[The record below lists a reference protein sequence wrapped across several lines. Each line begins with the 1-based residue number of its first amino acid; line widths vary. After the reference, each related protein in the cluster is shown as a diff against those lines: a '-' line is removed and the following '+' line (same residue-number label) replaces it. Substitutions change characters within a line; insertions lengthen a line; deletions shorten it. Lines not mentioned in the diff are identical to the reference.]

1 MNKCFGRTITIII
14 TLCVIFILESSE
26 IMIAAAQS
34 EYLISSLNGKYKTQ
48 GRTQVSDDGV
58 CLEWSASGI
67 EFQAECS
74 GDVSITVDDVKF
86 AWNNPINMPTETR
99 GSDTGGL
106 YFTVVIDGKMQYES
120 KRIPSNNN
128 GTDWKSNLEYP
139 FHITKAEKTEF
150 VIAKNLQKGVHTIS
164 IYKQDEAS
172 DGNFKIKS
180 ISLNGKILPAISQ
193 KSKYIEFVGDSITAG
208 HGNLVNGGDAD
219 APLYKDA
226 TRGWAYLTAQNLNA
240 DWSVVATSGIT
251 TVAMLKQYLYSDS
264 SGKIKYSFERKP
276 DVIVVGLGTNDIW
289 TRGNKTDDEIQ
300 ECFRLFLNEIRN
312 NNPKSKIIWIYGMMT
327 SSANRLIEE
336 SINKMGGKANGC
348 YTLQLPQDLSGGKK
362 HPGIS
367 VQHQYADIVSECINN
382 VLNQSNN
389 SGSNESNAADRG
401 NTPTDSVNNAS
412 NIANG
417 SAQGSKVSET
427 PSETSGFYDS
437 KTYDSQD
444 TSSES
449 SLNEETV
456 KNDDAATSGNFKN
469 DEKRKLRNR
478 ILISVTSILFVGL
491 AAFGI
496 SLFFLK
502 KKMS

>member
-208 HGNLVNGGDAD
+208 HGNLVNGGEAD

-240 DWSVVATSGIT
+240 DWTVVATSGIT

-469 DEKRKLRNR
+469 NEKRKLRNR
-478 ILISVTSILFVGL
+478 ILISVTSFLFVGL